1 MQITELTAGSEPRVV
16 EEMQIPPDALVVLVG
31 ASGCGKS
38 TFARQHFAETQVVSS
53 DECRRLVSDDAG
65 NQAATR
71 EAFAVFYTLV
81 RGRLTHGRLTVA
93 DATNL
98 SPRSREKLRQAADS
112 RRRPRI
118 AIALD
123 VPLEVCL
130 ARQTMRARQ
139 VRREV
144 VERGHAEFQQAL
156 RDLPHE
162 GFAHVYVARPEETEI
177 RGPEIHKGHILDEGV
192 HRPMRMP
199 PPRPIPPR
207 REDGSYR
214 YGDFP
219 DLFWDLPADD
229 VLNPENPAVIA
240 RVLTNGSTAHLKEL
254 IPRDVLLREFDNLP
268 IGRHTRLFWETVLR
282 ITQDR
287 VDRYE
292 AERGAA

>member
-1 MQITELTAGSEPRVV
+1 MQIIELSAGSDPRIV
-16 EEMQIPPDALVVLVG
+16 EAMDIPPDALVVLVG

-38 TFARQHFAETQVVSS
+38 TFARRHFTETQVVSS

-71 EAFAVFYTLV
+71 EAFAVFYTLL

-98 SPRSREKLRQAADS
+98 APRSREKLRQAADS

-130 ARQTMRARQ
+130 ARQALRARQ
-139 VRREV
+139 VRRDV

-162 GFAHVYVARPEETEI
+162 GFAHVYVVRT
-177 RGPEIHKGHILDEGV
+177 
-192 HRPMRMP
+192 
-199 PPRPIPPR
+199 
-207 REDGSYR
+207 
-214 YGDFP
+214 
-219 DLFWDLPADD
+219 
-229 VLNPENPAVIA
+229 
-240 RVLTNGSTAHLKEL
+240 
-254 IPRDVLLREFDNLP
+254 
-268 IGRHTRLFWETVLR
+268 
-282 ITQDR
+282 
-287 VDRYE
+287 E
-292 AERGAA
+292 AEGAARAVESIDEMPAPPQRTA

>member
-1 MQITELTAGSEPRVV
+1 MRWWCSWAWSGS
-16 EEMQIPPDALVVLVG
+16 
-31 ASGCGKS
+31 GKS
-38 TFARQHFAETQVVSS
+38 TFARQHFTETQVVSS

-98 SPRSREKLRQAADS
+98 SPRGREKLRQAADS

-123 VPLEVCL
+123 VPLEVCV

-139 VRREV
+139 VRRDV

-162 GFAHVYVARPEETEI
+162 GFAHVYVVRPEETEI
-177 RGPEIHKGHILDEGV
+177 AGPIIHSNRIFDVDRWRPLRLPSPREI
-192 HRPMRMP
+192 P
-199 PPRPIPPR
+199 PPPEGR
-207 REDGSYR
+207 RYR

-219 DLFWDLPADD
+219 ELFWDCQPDVEIDLESPATIRRVLTEGSLAHVKALIGRETLVREFPNLQLSDHHRRFWEL
-229 VLNPENPAVIA
+229 VLNPNA
-240 RVLTNGSTAHLKEL
+240 RASG
-254 IPRDVLLREFDNLP
+254 
-268 IGRHTRLFWETVLR
+268 
-282 ITQDR
+282 
-287 VDRYE
+287 
-292 AERGAA
+292 

>member
-1 MQITELTAGSEPRVV
+1 MRLMQIAELSAGSEPRIV

-38 TFARQHFAETQVVSS
+38 TFARRHFTETQVVSS
-53 DECRRLVSDDAG
+53 DECRRLVADDAG

-123 VPLEVCL
+123 VPLEVCV
-130 ARQTMRARQ
+130 ARQTIRARQ
-139 VRREV
+139 VRRDV

-156 RDLPHE
+156 RDLPRE
-162 GFAHVYVARPEETEI
+162 GFAHVYVVQPEDTEI
-177 RGPEIHKGHILDEGV
+177 AGPIIHSNRIFDVDKWRPLRLPSPREIA
-192 HRPMRMP
+192 P
-199 PPRPIPPR
+199 PPDGR
-207 REDGSYR
+207 RYR

-219 DLFWDLPADD
+219 ELFWDCQPDVEIDPESPA
-229 VLNPENPAVIA
+229 IIR
-240 RVLTNGSTAHLKEL
+240 RVLTEGSLAHLKAL
-254 IPRDVLLREFDNLP
+254 IGRETLVREFPNLQLSEHH
-268 IGRHTRLFWETVLR
+268 RRFWELVLKPDAP
-282 ITQDR
+282 TG
-287 VDRYE
+287 E
-292 AERGAA
+292 PA

>member
-1 MQITELTAGSEPRVV
+1 MHITELTAGSEPRAVDAM
-16 EEMQIPPDALVVLVG
+16 EIPADALVVLVG

-38 TFARQHFAETQVVSS
+38 SFAREHFTETQVVSS

-65 NQAATR
+65 SQAATR

-123 VPLEVCL
+123 VPLDVCV
-130 ARQTMRARQ
+130 ARQTLRARQ

-162 GFAHVYVARPEETEI
+162 GFLHVYLVRPEVQ
-177 RGPEIHKGHILDEGV
+177 G
-192 HRPMRMP
+192 
-199 PPRPIPPR
+199 
-207 REDGSYR
+207 
-214 YGDFP
+214 
-219 DLFWDLPADD
+219 AA
-229 VLNPENPAVIA
+229 PAVTGIDESRA
-240 RVLTNGSTAHLKEL
+240 
-254 IPRDVLLREFDNLP
+254 PRQLAV
-268 IGRHTRLFWETVLR
+268 
-282 ITQDR
+282 
-287 VDRYE
+287 
-292 AERGAA
+292 

>member
-1 MQITELTAGSEPRVV
+1 MLITELSAGSDPRLV
-16 EEMQIPPDALVVLVG
+16 EEMEIPPDVLVVLVG

-38 TFARQHFAETQVVSS
+38 TFARQHFTDTQVVSS

-71 EAFAVFYTLV
+71 EAFAVFYTLL

-98 SPRSREKLRQAADS
+98 SPYSREKLRQAADS

-118 AIALD
+118 AIAFD
-123 VPLEVCL
+123 VPLDVCL

-162 GFAHVYVARPEETEI
+162 GFAHVYVVRPEA
-177 RGPEIHKGHILDEGV
+177 EG
-192 HRPMRMP
+192 
-199 PPRPIPPR
+199 
-207 REDGSYR
+207 
-214 YGDFP
+214 
-219 DLFWDLPADD
+219 A
-229 VLNPENPAVIA
+229 A
-240 RVLTNGSTAHLKEL
+240 RAGAGIDQMS
-254 IPRDVLLREFDNLP
+254 IPRQLA
-268 IGRHTRLFWETVLR
+268 G
-282 ITQDR
+282 
-287 VDRYE
+287 
-292 AERGAA
+292 